1 MATLRI
7 KRRSQSSEAP
17 STLVNAELAFNE
29 TSEILYYGKGVGAQG
44 NFAAS
49 IIPIAGK
56 GAFADLSSTQSIGGS
71 KTFTG
76 SIFVPAPSQN
86 THAATKLYVDTE
98 AAKKANTTHTHA
110 ASDITSGTFAAARLG
125 SGENV
130 TTKFLRGDGTWQTIT
145 AEAGAHT
152 HGNINNDGAIGTVS
166 GLPIITTT
174 NGVLITGAF
183 GTTAGT
189 FCQGNDSR
197 LSDARTPLTHT
208 HPISDVTNLQSVLDG
223 KASSTH
229 THSADA
235 VTSGT
240 FDIARIPTGTTS
252 TTVCIGNDARL
263 SDARTP
269 TSHTHGNISNTGAIG
284 STANL
289 PLITTTN
296 GAITTGSF
304 GTAANTFCQG
314 NDSRLSD
321 ARTPTAHNH
330 SASEITSGTLNVDR
344 IPGLDASK
352 ITTGT
357 IDAARL
363 PSYVDDVLEFSS
375 TNDFPVNGETGK
387 IYISLATN
395 KTYRWSGSAYVYITS
410 GAVDSVAGKTGIVT
424 LDKSDVGLGNVDN
437 TADANKNVLTATKWA
452 TARTLSFTG
461 DATGSGSVD
470 GSQNVAT
477 SLTLANSGVTAGTYT
492 KITVDAK
499 GRATAGTTLAD
510 TDIPN
515 LATGKI
521 TSGTFDI
528 ARIPTGTTSTTVC
541 VGNDARLSDARTP
554 TSHIHGN
561 ITNAG
566 AIGSTANL
574 PIITTTSGVLTVG
587 SFGTTANTFCQGNDS
602 RLSNARTPTAHTH
615 AISEITNLQT
625 TLDGKAA
632 SSHTHAISEITNLQT
647 TLDGKAAATHTHAI
661 SDVTNLQTTLDGK
674 LSNATNSTQAGYFG
688 DIYLWDD
695 STPSHYLQ
703 ITNSA
708 NLTAARVLSL
718 NVNNADRTVSL
729 SGNLTVSAAAT
740 ISGTNTGDQTITLT
754 GDVTGTGTGSFAATL
769 ANSGVTA
776 GTYTKLTV
784 DAKGRATAGTT
795 LADTDIPSLAAS
807 KITTGSF
814 DIARI
819 PTGTTSSTVCIGNDS
834 RLSDAR
840 TPTSHTH
847 GNITNAGAIGSTAN
861 LPLITTTSGVI
872 TTGSFGTA
880 ANTFCQGNDSR
891 LSDART
897 PTAHTHVISEITNL
911 QTTLD
916 GKAASS
922 HTHAISEITNLQT
935 TLDGKAAATHTHA
948 ISEVTNLQTTLDAKL
963 SNATNST
970 QNGYFGNIYLWDD
983 STPSHYLGITNSANL
998 TAARTLSLNVNDAD
1012 RTVSLSGNLTVS
1024 SAATVSGTNTGDQ
1037 TITLTGDVTG
1047 TGTGSFAATLVNSGV
1062 SAGTYK
1068 SVTVDAKGRVTA
1080 GTNPTT
1086 LSGYGITDAASST
1099 HVHGN
1104 ITNAG
1109 AIGSTANLPLI
1120 TTTSGVIT
1128 TGSFGTAANTFCQG
1142 NDSRLS
1148 DARTPTAHNHS
1159 ASEITSGTLSTDRIP
1174 NLDAS
1179 KITSGTID
1187 PARLPSYVDDVLE
1200 YANLAGFPA
1209 TGETGKIYVAIDT
1222 NKTYRW
1228 SGSAYIYITSGA
1240 VDSVA
1245 GKTGVVTL
1253 VKADV
1258 GLGNVDNTADANK
1271 SVASAATWTTARTLS
1286 FTGDATGSGSVN
1298 GSANVA
1304 TALTLANSGVTAG
1317 TYGAATIT
1325 VDAKGRITSAT
1336 ANTIPTVNN
1345 GTLTLAVS
1353 GTGLSGSQTFTANQ
1367 SSNATFTVTSNA
1379 TNANTASTIVARD
1392 ASGNFSAGTITAALT
1407 GNASTATTLQ
1417 TARTINGTSFN
1428 GSANIT
1434 ITANTPN
1441 TLTRGSY
1448 LTGSNFNGS
1457 AATTWAVDATDA
1469 NTASKVVAR
1478 DASGNFSAG
1487 TVTLG
1492 GLTVDTNTLH
1502 VDTANDRVGIGTTTP
1517 GYKLEVNG
1525 SFAATTKSFV
1535 IDHPSVPGKKL
1546 RYGSLEGPENG
1557 VYIRGKSNSNIISLP
1572 DYWKDLVDVDTITV
1586 HITPVGSRQDLWVA
1600 SVDEQ
1605 KVIIY
1610 GSNNPS
1616 FFYTVY
1622 GERKD
1627 VAKLEV
1633 EF

>member
-17 STLVNAELAFNE
+17 SALVNAELAFNE

-56 GAFADLSSTQSIGGS
+56 GAFADLSSTQSIGGN

-76 SIFVPAPSQN
+76 SIFVPTPTET
-86 THAATKLYVDTE
+86 THAATKSYVDTE
-98 AAKKANTTHTHA
+98 VAKKANTTHTHA

-130 TTKFLRGDGTWQTIT
+130 TTKFLRGDGTWQTVT
-145 AEAGAHT
+145 AETGAHT

-174 NGVLITGAF
+174 NGVLTTGAF

-189 FCQGNDSR
+189 FCQGNDGR
-197 LSDARTPLTHT
+197 LSDARTPTAHT

-240 FDIARIPTGTTS
+240 FNIARIPTGTTS

-289 PLITTTN
+289 PLITTTS
-296 GAITTGSF
+296 GVLTTGSF

-352 ITTGT
+352 LTSGT

-363 PSYVDDVLEFSS
+363 PSYVDDVLEFNS

-437 TADANKNVLTATKWA
+437 TADANKNVLTATKWV

-492 KITVDAK
+492 KLTVDAK
-499 GRATAGTTLAD
+499 GRATVGATLAD

-515 LATGKI
+515 LAASKI
-521 TSGTFDI
+521 TSGSFDI

-541 VGNDARLSDARTP
+541 IGNDARLSDARTP
-554 TSHIHGN
+554 TSHVHGN

-566 AIGSTANL
+566 AIGTTANL
-574 PIITTTSGVLTVG
+574 PIITTTSGVLTAG
-587 SFGTTANTFCQGNDS
+587 SFGTAANTFCQGNDS
-602 RLSNARTPTAHTH
+602 RLSDARTPTAHTH

-632 SSHTHAISEITNLQT
+632 SSHTHTIANITNLQT

-674 LSNATNSTQAGYFG
+674 LSNATNSTQNGYFG
-688 DIYLWDD
+688 DIYLYDD
-695 STPSHYLQ
+695 STPSHYL
-703 ITNSA
+703 A
-708 NLTAARVLSL
+708 
-718 NVNNADRTVSL
+718 
-729 SGNLTVSAAAT
+729 
-740 ISGTNTGDQTITLT
+740 
-754 GDVTGTGTGSFAATL
+754 
-769 ANSGVTA
+769 
-776 GTYTKLTV
+776 
-784 DAKGRATAGTT
+784 
-795 LADTDIPSLAAS
+795 
-807 KITTGSF
+807 
-814 DIARI
+814 
-819 PTGTTSSTVCIGNDS
+819 
-834 RLSDAR
+834 
-840 TPTSHTH
+840 
-847 GNITNAGAIGSTAN
+847 
-861 LPLITTTSGVI
+861 
-872 TTGSFGTA
+872 
-880 ANTFCQGNDSR
+880 
-891 LSDART
+891 
-897 PTAHTHVISEITNL
+897 
-911 QTTLD
+911 
-916 GKAASS
+916 
-922 HTHAISEITNLQT
+922 
-935 TLDGKAAATHTHA
+935 
-948 ISEVTNLQTTLDAKL
+948 
-963 SNATNST
+963 
-970 QNGYFGNIYLWDD
+970 
-983 STPSHYLGITNSANL
+983 ITNSANL
-998 TAARTLSLNVNDAD
+998 TAARTFSLNVNDAD

-1024 SAATVSGTNTGDQ
+1024 SAATISGTNTGDQ

-1047 TGTGSFAATLVNSGV
+1047 SGTGSFAATL
-1062 SAGTYK
+1062 
-1068 SVTVDAKGRVTA
+1068 
-1080 GTNPTT
+1080 
-1086 LSGYGITDAASST
+1086 
-1099 HVHGN
+1099 
-1104 ITNAG
+1104 
-1109 AIGSTANLPLI
+1109 
-1120 TTTSGVIT
+1120 
-1128 TGSFGTAANTFCQG
+1128 ANT
-1142 NDSRLS
+1142 
-1148 DARTPTAHNHS
+1148 A
-1159 ASEITSGTLSTDRIP
+1159 
-1174 NLDAS
+1174 
-1179 KITSGTID
+1179 
-1187 PARLPSYVDDVLE
+1187 
-1200 YANLAGFPA
+1200 
-1209 TGETGKIYVAIDT
+1209 
-1222 NKTYRW
+1222 
-1228 SGSAYIYITSGA
+1228 
-1240 VDSVA
+1240 
-1245 GKTGVVTL
+1245 
-1253 VKADV
+1253 
-1258 GLGNVDNTADANK
+1258 
-1271 SVASAATWTTARTLS
+1271 
-1286 FTGDATGSGSVN
+1286 
-1298 GSANVA
+1298 
-1304 TALTLANSGVTAG
+1304 VTAG

-1367 SSNATFTVTSNA
+1367 SGNATFTVTSNA

-1392 ASGNFSAGTITAALT
+1392 ASGNFSAGT
-1407 GNASTATTLQ
+1407 
-1417 TARTINGTSFN
+1417 
-1428 GSANIT
+1428 
-1434 ITANTPN
+1434 
-1441 TLTRGSY
+1441 
-1448 LTGSNFNGS
+1448 
-1457 AATTWAVDATDA
+1457 
-1469 NTASKVVAR
+1469 
-1478 DASGNFSAG
+1478 
-1487 TVTLG
+1487 VTLG

-1502 VDTANDRVGIGTTTP
+1502 VDAANDRVGIGTSTPQSPLDVITPINGYVNFGTTLSP
-1517 GYKLEVNG
+1517 GQWSGISFGYRENNTNYRKSALVFERTDNSGGGGNAAGKIHILNGPASGAGSATLSDSRITITELGNVGIGTTSTNFRLEVNG

-1535 IDHPSVPGKKL
+1535 IDHPSIPGKKL

-1572 DYWKDLVDVDTITV
+1572 DYWKDLVDIDTITV
-1586 HITPVGSRQDLWVA
+1586 NITPVGSRQDLWVA

-1610 GSNNPS
+1610 GSDSPS